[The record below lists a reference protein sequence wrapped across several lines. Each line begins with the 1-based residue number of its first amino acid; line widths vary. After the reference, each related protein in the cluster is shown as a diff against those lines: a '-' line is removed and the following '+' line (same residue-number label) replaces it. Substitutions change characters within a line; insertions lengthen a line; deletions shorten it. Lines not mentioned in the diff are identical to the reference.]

1 MTLWLIDRR
10 NGTTGIFVDIEGI
23 GYQAYVATFLPT
35 AGNFILQTGVV
46 PVVFAKGSVWAAI
59 WSLVGGFTG
68 VLVVTLMFAIISH
81 SITQHIWMKKEKKA
95 RDLYKY

>member
-10 NGTTGIFVDIEGI
+10 NGPTSVFVDIEGI
-23 GYQAYVATFLPT
+23 GYRAYVATFLPT

-68 VLVVTLMFAIISH
+68 VLVVTLMFAIVSH
-81 SITQHIWMKKEKKA
+81 SITRHISMRKA
-95 RDLYKY
+95 RFQYKY